1 MGMPPSVIR
10 VQEYDPSLG
19 DLARWHEIDIVL
31 GLDDLGSLPRENI
44 IRVLVG
50 GVGFGWRIPV
60 GKEDRFNSAVYSGDD
75 EYLVWGDPEYLYVGA
90 INPQL
95 DERRTAVES
104 YVLLPGN
111 RDVGRISRLF
121 LSRDEWEE
129 YRKGRSMPAPFVG
142 VQVPDDHARQL
153 GLM

>member
-10 VQEYDPSLG
+10 VQEYDPSLD

-50 GVGFGWRIPV
+50 GVGFGWRIPP

-75 EYLVWGDPEYLYVGA
+75 EYFVWGDPEYLYVGA

-121 LSRDEWEE
+121 LSRDEWDE
-129 YRKGRSMPAPFVG
+129 YLAGRSLPDPFVG
-142 VQVPDDHARQL
+142 VQVPDDHARKL
-153 GLM
+153 GLI